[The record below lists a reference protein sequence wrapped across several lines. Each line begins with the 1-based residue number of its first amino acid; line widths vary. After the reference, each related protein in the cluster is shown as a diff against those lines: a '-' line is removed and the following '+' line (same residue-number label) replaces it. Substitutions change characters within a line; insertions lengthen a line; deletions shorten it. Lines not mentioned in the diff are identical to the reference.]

1 MPFIPDNPKQ
11 QSGFIPDPQQPRGFV
26 PDQPATA
33 APADPSLFVQG
44 QAVEGTSQTPTS
56 VEPAPPSDLYKAM
69 HQGFSGWLPAKAVKA
84 GLTIADQAGYTA
96 SQDPASMSYEIRQ
109 MVSPPANYETQNFD
123 EGAVSLV
130 TSFLDPTGLGI
141 MKVGGKLVSPLL
153 SRASTQLAKLEATS
167 KLPVFTAPFA
177 APAATR
183 ITGEAGKLRP
193 LVRAGE
199 LAAGSGVTMFAQ
211 EGLDQIDRR
220 KFDPL
225 ALATKTVAGTVM
237 GAGLGYGAGRLE
249 NFMAGRAHNA
259 VATMR
264 NIFDADEGVVVRPLK
279 LTQGITTE
287 TGEDAK
293 AIIQK
298 NLDQARGLS
307 NKMNVFES
315 QIAAAKEAK
324 KPAEEIA
331 KLQRKLADTAQ
342 KFETHVGGDDYRRIM
357 EVKKAIAD
365 SALDAGSKER
375 LLENVISDRGVVL
388 PHEVVAAATQ
398 IKDIGKINAGNF
410 GLRDFPR
417 LLESVE
423 GQPRGPIY
431 RAFFEPIASADAA
444 RVTEEAKLLTDWV
457 KTADK
462 VGLRPVGKMGGEAG
476 EINRKLN
483 ERLFDAAEGKT
494 LEVPLSAA
502 EQSVVRWTRNFYD
515 ETLQRINAIRV
526 YHNKPPIP
534 KRSNYVTHLS
544 EINAADQMGM
554 DLASA
559 DLKVLKDL
567 SFRFEKRRLNNQD
580 FNKDLFSAVEAYAKG
595 SMKTIHLTGARNQ
608 ALAITEHLPPN
619 LRKGAL
625 EFLNGPAFGQP
636 DFIDAGVR
644 DRIYGESALKI
655 SDWIKRKMGA
665 AYIGGNLKI
674 LLEQPASAMAAVP
687 VTGMKSAAKA
697 LPRVFSDEGDDFIKT
712 MSRVYPYRAVTDE
725 YFANQ
730 IRSAPGFVQKASE
743 PVKKFWSRMM
753 NGMDEGVFKHTWF
766 AAYEQAKS
774 EFRLTDAGAARYADK
789 LSTSFHAVYKDLYRP
804 ALLRGRVK
812 GAILP
817 FQTFAFNL
825 LNAYM
830 HDTKMIGAAK
840 GQGQSLQVAK
850 YLGGALAA
858 NEIYQ
863 AMGLPTPFSA
873 ANTLSS
879 IGRVQLPGAPAVK
892 DAASVMNSAYKMV
905 FDPDVDAEAEM
916 ARFQDATAG
925 LGSNFVFAGR
935 QMLKTYK
942 GMRAVSDGYAT
953 VGRKE
958 YDLSGQNPLEN
969 AATMA
974 FGPSNAPAVQQQN
987 SEEAAYKR
995 TQVLENISRK

>member
-1 MPFIPDNPKQ
+1 MPFIPDNRPQ
-11 QSGFIPDPQQPRGFV
+11 QNGFIPDPQ
-26 PDQPATA
+26 PAPT
-33 APADPSLFVQG
+33 PAQDGLFVQG
-44 QAVEGTSQTPTS
+44 QAVEGTSQAPTS
-56 VEPAPPSDLYKAM
+56 VEPAPPSDLGKAM
-69 HQGFSGWLPAKAVKA
+69 QYGVSQWIPSYGIRA
-84 GLTIADQAGYTA
+84 GLTLADQAGLTA
-96 SQDPASMSYEIRQ
+96 SQDPASMSYEVRQ
-109 MVSPPANYETQNFD
+109 MVSAPQGYEPQNFD
-123 EGAVSLV
+123 ESAVGLA
-130 TSFLDPTGLGI
+130 TSFIDPTGLGL
-141 MKVGGKLVSPLL
+141 MKVGAKLASPLL
-153 SRASTQLAKLEATS
+153 SRASTQLAKLEASS

-183 ITGEAGKLRP
+183 IMGEAGALRP

-199 LAAGSGVTMFAQ
+199 AAAGAGATMFTQ
-211 EGLDQIDRR
+211 EALNQVDKGQ
-220 KFDPL
+220 FDPM

-287 TGEDAK
+287 TGADAK
-293 AIIQK
+293 AVIQK

-307 NKMNVFES
+307 NKMSVFES
-315 QIAAAKEAK
+315 QIKAAKEAA

-357 EVKKAIAD
+357 EVKKAISD

-388 PHEVVAAATQ
+388 PHEVVTAATQ

-462 VGLRPVGKMGGEAG
+462 VGLRPVGKMGGAAG
-476 EINRKLN
+476 EINRKLS

-544 EINAADQMGM
+544 EINSAEQMGM

-567 SFRFEKRRLNNQD
+567 SFRFEKRRLGGD

-608 ALAITEHLPPN
+608 ALAITEHLPQN

-655 SDWIKRKMGA
+655 ADWIKRKMGA

-687 VTGMKSAAKA
+687 VTGMKAALKA
-697 LPRVFSDEGDDFIKT
+697 IPRALSEESDDFIKT

-730 IRSAPGFVQKASE
+730 IRTAPGFVQSASE
-743 PVKKFWSRMM
+743 PVKKLWSRVM

-789 LSTSFHAVYKDLYRP
+789 ISTSFHAVYKDLYRP
-804 ALLRGRVK
+804 AMLRGRVK
-812 GAILP
+812 GAVLP

-825 LNAYM
+825 INAYL

-840 GQGQSLQVAK
+840 GQSQSLQIAK
-850 YLGGALAA
+850 YLGGAVAA
-858 NEIYQ
+858 NEIYG
-863 AMGLPTPFSA
+863 ALGLPTPFSA
-873 ANTLSS
+873 GNTLSS
-879 IGRVQLPGAPAVK
+879 IGRVQLPGTPAAKDAVK
-892 DAASVMNSAYKMV
+892 VMNSAYKMV
-905 FDPDVDAEAEM
+905 FDPDVDADAEM
-916 ARFQDATAG
+916 ARLQDSAAG
-925 LGSNFVFAGR
+925 LGSNFIWAGR

-942 GMRAVSDGYAT
+942 GMRAVADGYAT

-974 FGPSNAPAVQQQN
+974 FGPANAPAVKQQDA
-987 SEEAAYKR
+987 EETAYNR
-995 TQVLENISRK
+995 TQVLDNITRK